1 MIDAIRL
8 RLSSLVLLNTM
19 RGEFDENRVVLSE
32 GGGCPNN
39 DGDCHKKRSSSGE
52 VAGYVKAEPMPRERT
67 PPIKLSSKVDQTLSW
82 SGCAGFC
89 ASCRM
94 PADHCHWP
102 DTMNYNSIVCFR
114 IDEDIDKRISRILGP
129 KYATRSRFIRAA
141 IERLLLQESEER
153 LRAAEAAIRWG

>member
-1 MIDAIRL
+1 MGVVRFAIGFPH
-8 RLSSLVLLNTM
+8 T
-19 RGEFDENRVVLSE
+19 FYVVAAPILFL
-32 GGGCPNN
+32 GMT
-39 DGDCHKKRSSSGE
+39 
-52 VAGYVKAEPMPRERT
+52 AG
-67 PPIKLSSKVDQTLSW
+67 IKLPVKSSSKVDQTLSW

-114 IDEDIDKRISRILGP
+114 IDEAIDKRISRILGP
-129 KYATRSRFIRAA
+129 KYATRSQFIRTA

-153 LRAAEAAIRWG
+153 LRAAQAAIRWG